1 LLRPSDWPSSRRFV
15 EGLAM
20 TDRRVTL
27 FNLQASSK
35 AIIKSEVKA
44 EQPEPHSTERL
55 LRGVLEALNEPILL
69 TRGDGFL
76 PPDELVTL

>member
-1 LLRPSDWPSSRRFV
+1 
-15 EGLAM
+15 M

-35 AIIKSEVKA
+35 AIIKAEVKA

-55 LRGVLEALNEPILL
+55 LRVLEALNEPILL